1 MKRLMLVL
9 IALLLCVI
17 PLHMALAATEEAAAS
32 NAFIDTL
39 TRIND
44 AVNGVVWGWP
54 AILLLAFV
62 GILMT
67 VLTRVFQ
74 ITHFSHWM
82 KRTIGA
88 MKDRG
93 VMGHTADK
101 SISQFQ
107 SLCTALAATVGT
119 GNIVGV
125 AGLLRHDDQLL
136 RKRTGHLLSPQEQR
150 RRVVRRR
157 HVLPQGRPGQPEG
170 L

>member
-74 ITHFSHWM
+74 ITHF
-82 KRTIGA
+82 GA
-88 MKDRG
+88 
-93 VMGHTADK
+93 
-101 SISQFQ
+101 
-107 SLCTALAATVGT
+107 
-119 GNIVGV
+119 
-125 AGLLRHDDQLL
+125 
-136 RKRTGHLLSPQEQR
+136 P
-150 RRVVRRR
+150 
-157 HVLPQGRPGQPEG
+157 
-170 L
+170 

>member
-1 MKRLMLVL
+1 MKRLRLMLP
-9 IALLLCVI
+9 ALLLCVI
-17 PLHMALAATEEAAAS
+17 PMRSVLAAEEAAS
-32 NAFIDTL
+32 SGGFLDTL
-39 TRIND
+39 AGIND
-44 AVNGVVWGWP
+44 VVNGAVWGWP

-67 VLTRVFQ
+67 VLTKVFQ
-74 ITHFSHWM
+74 ITHFGHWM

-125 AGLLRHDDQLL
+125 SGA
-136 RKRTGHLLSPQEQR
+136 
-150 RRVVRRR
+150 
-157 HVLPQGRPGQPEG
+157 RP
-170 L
+170 

>member
-1 MKRLMLVL
+1 MKRTTLLL
-9 IALLLCVI
+9 LALLLCMA
-17 PLHMALAATEEAAAS
+17 PLHTVLAAEEAAS
-32 NAFIDTL
+32 PSGFLDTL
-39 TRIND
+39 AGVND
-44 AVNGVVWGWP
+44 AVNNVVWGWP

-74 ITHFSHWM
+74 VTHFGHWM

-107 SLCTALAATVGT
+107 SLCTALAGGADPL
-119 GNIVGV
+119 
-125 AGLLRHDDQLL
+125 AGRYH
-136 RKRTGHLLSPQEQR
+136 R
-150 RRVVRRR
+150 R
-157 HVLPQGRPGQPEG
+157 GGI
-170 L
+170 